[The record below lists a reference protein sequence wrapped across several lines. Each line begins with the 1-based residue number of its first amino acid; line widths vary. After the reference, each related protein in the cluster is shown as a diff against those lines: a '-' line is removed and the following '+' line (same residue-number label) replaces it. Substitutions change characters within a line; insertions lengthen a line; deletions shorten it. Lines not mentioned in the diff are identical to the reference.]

1 MSVPWSFPEHVCPQR
16 EVEVGVAEM
25 YAPPP
30 PTSHVPGRAPG
41 VWGVLAPSWLS
52 LGLFAG

>member
-16 EVEVGVAEM
+16 EVEAGVAEM
-25 YAPPP
+25 YAPP

-41 VWGVLAPSWLS
+41 VWGVLAPNWLS
-52 LGLFAG
+52 LGLFAS